1 MLRSLNNT
9 LIVSMI
15 VLGITAQLFARDM
28 ELTLDDGRS
37 AILHDDGSWGYA
49 KVTISDGSEE
59 DMYIDLPDGRI
70 VWLKNDNTWQFV
82 KSRAQEKR
90 SFAELPTV
98 NIVTS
103 VTKKNLD
110 EAVKAA
116 TEDALKR
123 AADKLLPYAKKTKLT
138 HKYIVA
144 CIKNELGD
152 NGIETSY
159 KPKWIG
165 TAKVSLTRVQ
175 SKKILDCVQTQLESN
190 PDATLG
196 SAASGSGTTASPAA
210 DTTASKQ

>member
-1 MLRSLNNT
+1 MLRGLNT
-9 LIVSMI
+9 MLMVSMI

-28 ELTLDDGRS
+28 ELALDDGRS

-59 DMYIDLPDGRI
+59 DMYIDLPDGRV

-82 KSRAQEKR
+82 KSRPQEKR

-103 VTKKNLD
+103 VTKKTLD
-110 EAVKAA
+110 EAIKAA

-123 AADKLLPYAKKTKLT
+123 AADKLLPYAKKSKST

-144 CIKNELGD
+144 CIKHELGE

-175 SKKILDCVQTQLESN
+175 SKKILDCVETQLESN
-190 PDATLG
+190 AD
-196 SAASGSGTTASPAA
+196 AASATAASATGNTSSA
-210 DTTASKQ
+210 DTTATKQ

>member
-1 MLRSLNNT
+1 MLRCLNMFMVSL
-9 LIVSMI
+9 V
-15 VLGITAQLFARDM
+15 VLGITVQLFARDM

-59 DMYIDLPDGRI
+59 DMYIDIPDGRI
-70 VWLKNDNTWQFV
+70 VWLKKDNTWQFV

-103 VTKKNLD
+103 LTRKTLD

-116 TEDALKR
+116 TEDAIKR
-123 AADKLLPYAKKTKLT
+123 AADKLLPYAKKSKST
-138 HKYIVA
+138 HKFIVA
-144 CIKNELGD
+144 CMKRELGE

-165 TAKVSLTRVQ
+165 TAKVTLTRVQ
-175 SKKILDCVQTQLESN
+175 SKKILDCVETQLESN
-190 PDATLG
+190 SDATAG
-196 SAASGSGTTASPAA
+196 SAAPASGVSSSA
-210 DTTASKQ
+210 DTAAPKP

>member
-1 MLRSLNNT
+1 MLRSLN
-9 LIVSMI
+9 LLMMAII

-28 ELTLDDGRS
+28 ELTLDDGQS

-70 VWLKNDNTWQFV
+70 VWLKKDNTWQFV
-82 KSRAQEKR
+82 KSRAQENR

-103 VTKKNLD
+103 VTKKTLD

-116 TEDALKR
+116 TEDAIKR
-123 AADKLLPYAKKTKLT
+123 AADKLLPYAKKSKST
-138 HKYIVA
+138 HKFIVA
-144 CIKNELGD
+144 CMKRELGE

-165 TAKVSLTRVQ
+165 TAKVTLTRVQ
-175 SKKILDCVQTQLESN
+175 SKKILECVETQLESN
-190 PDATLG
+190 SDATSG
-196 SAASGSGTTASPAA
+196 SAAPASGVSTSA
-210 DTTASKQ
+210 DTTAPKQ

>member
-1 MLRSLNNT
+1 
-9 LIVSMI
+9 MI
-15 VLGITAQLFARDM
+15 VLGITTRLFARDM
-28 ELTLDDGRS
+28 ELSLDDGRS

-49 KVTISDGSEE
+49 KISISDGSEE

-70 VWLKNDNTWQFV
+70 VWLKKDNTWQFV
-82 KSRAQEKR
+82 KTRSQEKR

-103 VTKKNLD
+103 VTKTTLD
-110 EAVKAA
+110 DAVKAA

-123 AADKLLPYAKKTKLT
+123 AADKLLPYAKKSKST

-144 CIKNELGD
+144 CMKRELGE

-175 SKKILDCVQTQLESN
+175 SKKILDCVETQLESN
-190 PDATLG
+190 TD
-196 SAASGSGTTASPAA
+196 AASGSSAQTPGTASPSA
-210 DTTASKQ
+210 DTNATKQ

>member
-1 MLRSLNNT
+1 MLRGLNNF
-9 LIVSMI
+9 LMVGVIVI
-15 VLGITAQLFARDM
+15 GISSQLFARDM

-49 KVTISDGSEE
+49 KFNVSDGSEE
-59 DMYIDLPDGRI
+59 DMYIDLPDGRV
-70 VWLKNDNTWQFV
+70 VWLKKDNTWQFV
-82 KSRAQEKR
+82 KSRPQEKR

-103 VTKKNLD
+103 VTKKTLD

-123 AADKLLPYAKKTKLT
+123 AADKLLPYAKKSKST

-144 CIKNELGD
+144 CMKRELGES
-152 NGIETSY
+152 GIETSY

-175 SKKILDCVQTQLESN
+175 SKKILDCVETQLESN
-190 PDATLG
+190 TEAP
-196 SAASGSGTTASPAA
+196 SAPAAASPAA
-210 DTTASKQ
+210 DSTVKQ

>member
-1 MLRSLNNT
+1 MLRGLNT
-9 LIVSMI
+9 MLMVSMI

-37 AILHDDGSWGYA
+37 AILHDDGSWGYTKA
-49 KVTISDGSEE
+49 TISDGSEE
-59 DMYIDLPDGRI
+59 DMYIDLPDSRV

-82 KSRAQEKR
+82 KSRPQEKR

-103 VTKKNLD
+103 VTRKTLD

-123 AADKLLPYAKKTKLT
+123 AADKLLPYAKKSKST

-144 CIKNELGD
+144 CIKHELSES
-152 NGIETSY
+152 GIETSY

-175 SKKILDCVQTQLESN
+175 SKKILDCAETQLESN
-190 PDATLG
+190 ADAT
-196 SAASGSGTTASPAA
+196 SGTAPTATGNTSSSA
-210 DTTASKQ
+210 DTNAAK